1 MHAIL
6 QEIQAAILAGDAA
19 AVRERVQ
26 AALAAGC
33 AAAEI
38 LDRALVPA
46 MAEVGRRFECEEYFV
61 PEMLVCAR
69 AMQEG
74 LALLRPQLVQGQVRS
89 AGSVVA
95 GSVQG
100 DLHEIGKNLV
110 CTLLEGAGFEVQ
122 DLGTDVAPEKF
133 VAAAKA
139 GAGVI
144 GLSALLT
151 TTMPNM
157 STTIRALQNA
167 GLSEQV
173 KIMVGGAPVTEQ
185 YAREIGAH
193 GYAPDASRAAVLA
206 KSLVLR

>member
-122 DLGTDVAPEKF
+122 DLGCDIAAEQV
-133 VAAAKA
+133 VAAVRA
-139 GAGVI
+139 GARVVA
-144 GLSALLT
+144 LSALLT
-151 TTMPNM
+151 TTMPAM
-157 STTIRALQNA
+157 RTVITALQQA
-167 GLSEQV
+167 GLRQQV
-173 KIMVGGAPVTEQ
+173 VVVVGGAPLNAEF
-185 YAREIGAH
+185 ARSIGAD
-193 GYAPDASRAAVLA
+193 GYAPDASRAVALVR
-206 KSLVLR
+206 SLVG